1 MTEEEKIKYA
11 SEGAETWSD
20 LETAHI
26 KDPKLAAKLK
36 RLSRNYRQASQGDK
50 PLDVFVPTL
59 ADISSKDDYSLMDIA
74 VFGLGKK
81 PRFKPIEHDLND
93 AHITVSGSTKYG
105 MATIF
110 DYDIFLYIVSYL
122 TREMERCKDEVKR
135 GHDASL
141 PARKISPP
149 VTELLK
155 FCQRDDGG
163 RNYKQLEKA
172 LERLSTTKIL
182 IKEKRE
188 GKSHRRIGMFSLI
201 GDYEIVK
208 ATRTGNISKLVIAI
222 PDWVYDG
229 VVRPTKPTVL
239 TFDND
244 YFLLSQGYHRFLH
257 RLARKAAGKTTATY
271 SLETLYER
279 SGSTR
284 PFRSFKADVKKAIEA
299 LKEAPLP
306 DYHVQLVKKGDIE
319 NVILTYTGE
328 NSA

>member
-1 MTEEEKIKYA
+1 MTEPEKIKYA
-11 SEGAETWSD
+11 SDGAEKWSD

-26 KDPKLAAKLK
+26 KDPKLAAQLK
-36 RLSRNYRQASQGDK
+36 RMSRNYRQAPKDDK
-50 PLDVFVPTL
+50 PLNVFVPTL
-59 ADISSKDDYSLMDIA
+59 ADVSNKDDYSLMDIA

-81 PRFKPIEHDLND
+81 PRFEPIKHDLND
-93 AHITVSGSTKYG
+93 AHITVQGGTDCG

-110 DYDIFLYIVSYL
+110 DYDIFLYMVSYL

-135 GHDASL
+135 GNDARL

-155 FCQRDDGG
+155 FCKRDDGG
-163 RNYKQLEKA
+163 KQYKQLEKA

-201 GDYEIVK
+201 GDYEIFK
-208 ATRTGNISKLVIAI
+208 ATRTGNISELLISI

-239 TFDND
+239 TLDND

-257 RLARKAAGKTTATY
+257 RLARKTAGKTNATY

-284 PFRSFKADVKKAIEA
+284 PFRSFKADLKKAIEA
-299 LKEAPLP
+299 LKDAPLP
-306 DYHVQLVKKGDIE
+306 DYHVQLVKKGKIE

-328 NSA
+328 NFA